1 LINHFRK
8 QACLPDVPPALDV
21 TTGVFRF
28 ALSHSPNQ
36 RLLVSQISIAGNF
49 THKTKS
55 GLKVANNPTTA
66 GTIEYDIFGLQ
77 LLLLLL
83 LHKHKSTQLVTM
95 NVPMNNGVEPHRR
108 QPSPA
113 TADNE
118 RIQGG
123 RGGSSSFRNAAAC
136 KKGGNDQVSNTTTT
150 NEDEDA
156 LLTFHPVDEPEL
168 EVVVSNIFSVS
179 SLAKVGSS
187 SCDDDDNNDN
197 DKDKEDVSNRKQL
210 QQKKRPRV
218 DSHVPI
224 YISDEECDDASFR
237 RGNDDDD
244 DDNDEEEA
252 SVSSSAAAA
261 HERDVFHRLVKEG
274 AAKVAAAAAAQAAAK
289 APEPEI
295 SAPPSAPDGTGGS
308 DASTN
313 PSQSASKGMAD
324 GAKSSDESRPLDG
337 SIKGCHDNEDDG
349 GVEYDYEDG
358 EEEDDYETRKRK
370 EEASMDEEQLRK
382 KRRVEE
388 EERVARNN
396 LWRQSIKRSM
406 FLEPPGSIMSKR
418 ATL

>member
-1 LINHFRK
+1 
-8 QACLPDVPPALDV
+8 
-21 TTGVFRF
+21 
-28 ALSHSPNQ
+28 
-36 RLLVSQISIAGNF
+36 
-49 THKTKS
+49 
-55 GLKVANNPTTA
+55 
-66 GTIEYDIFGLQ
+66 
-77 LLLLLL
+77 
-83 LHKHKSTQLVTM
+83 M
-95 NVPMNNGVEPHRR
+95 NVPMNNGIEQHRR
-108 QPSPA
+108 HPSPPA

-123 RGGSSSFRNAAAC
+123 GGSSSFRNAAC
-136 KKGGNDQVSNTTTT
+136 KGESDQVINTT

-187 SCDDDDNNDN
+187 SCDDDDDNDN
-197 DKDKEDVSNRKQL
+197 DKDKEDSANRKQQ

-224 YISDEECDDASFR
+224 YISDEECDDSSFR
-237 RGNDDDD
+237 RGDDADA
-244 DDNDEEEA
+244 DNDEEEES
-252 SVSSSAAAA
+252 SVSSVSAA

-274 AAKVAAAAAAQAAAK
+274 AAKVAAAEAAKAAEAEAAAK
-289 APEPEI
+289 APSLPAPEEKC
-295 SAPPSAPDGTGGS
+295 APASGGS
-308 DASTN
+308 DASKKQ
-313 PSQSASKGMAD
+313 PESASEGNAD
-324 GAKSSDESRPLDG
+324 SAKVSGERASLDDVIDEEENQ
-337 SIKGCHDNEDDG
+337 GCGDE
-349 GVEYDYEDG
+349 VEYDYED
-358 EEEDDYETRKRK
+358 EDDDYETRKRR